1 MANSSTIC
9 STFVIKVVQESAG
22 AESINVANP
31 GRTFEVHEVYIQWQ
45 DMAANPSDSTVQV
58 AKIAAGGAASNLFTA
73 PVVGN
78 RLNVPVHLP
87 NVGTSSNCWYR
98 PDASAVFESDDN
110 IRITTT
116 DAATKVEVH
125 LYCIGN
131 PAQSLTVT

>member
-9 STFVIKVVQESAG
+9 STFVIKVIQDSPG
-22 AESINVANP
+22 AETINIANP
-31 GRTFEVHEVYIQWQ
+31 GRTFEVHEVYVQWQ
-45 DMAANPSDSTVQV
+45 NLAASPSDSTVQV
-58 AKIAAGGAASNLFTA
+58 SKVSGGGAVSNLFSSAVT
-73 PVVGN
+73 GN
-78 RLNVPVHLP
+78 RINVPVYLPDDHLS
-87 NVGTSSNCWYR
+87 NNCWYR
-98 PDASAVFESDDN
+98 PNASSVFESDDN